1 MEQAI
6 IRKLKDGTLAPY
18 RAVAKAKGTSLEA
31 ELREV
36 IERNAPVP
44 KLNSAARLA
53 LALEMQAKT
62 IGTPTDSTPYIRWMR
77 DTNAGRIPGSPAFED
92 YDAGD

>member
-18 RAVAKAKGTSLEA
+18 RAIAKAKGTSLEA

-36 IERNAPVP
+36 IERNVPVP
-44 KLNSAARLA
+44 KLDPASRLA
-53 LALEMQAKT
+53 LARRLQAKT
-62 IGTPTDSTPYIRWMR
+62 LKPNVDSTAFIRWSR
-77 DTNAGRIPGSPAFED
+77 DTNAGRLPGSAGFED
-92 YDAGD
+92 DLTGD